1 MNPKPDVHAYVLGE
15 LGDAERRA
23 AEQYLAANPDAAAEA
38 ERLSALTFAL
48 KRLPEEE
55 PPHRI
60 AFVSDKVFEPAWWQ
74 RSWRVLAAAGMLSVA
89 VLSHAMLTR
98 PQPAAVTP
106 AVAAGPSS
114 LEIERMVETR
124 VNSAMERV
132 VATVKAEQK
141 VESARLVAA
150 AVRDAERKF
159 ALERQNDRVA
169 VEEAM
174 MVLRK
179 QVNNYYVAVNRGG
192 LQ

>member
-15 LGDAERRA
+15 LGAAERRA
-23 AEQYLAANPDAAAEA
+23 VEQHLAANPEAAAEA
-38 ERLSALTFAL
+38 ERLQAVTMAL

-74 RSWRVLAAAGMLSVA
+74 RSWRVLAAAGMLSA
-89 VLSHAMLTR
+89 AILSHAMLTR
-98 PQPAAVTP
+98 PQTTTVTP
-106 AVAAGPSS
+106 VVAAGPSPQ
-114 LEIERMVETR
+114 EIEKMIDAR
-124 VNSAMERV
+124 
-132 VATVKAEQK
+132 VATAVAAVKAEHK
-141 VESARLVAA
+141 TEAARLVTA
-150 AVRDAERKF
+150 AVRDAERKS
-159 ALERQNDRVA
+159 AVERHADRVSM
-169 VEEAM
+169 EEAM

>member
-15 LGDAERRA
+15 LGPTERRA

-48 KRLPEEE
+48 KRIPEQE

-89 VLSHAMLTR
+89 ILSHAMLTR
-98 PQPAAVTP
+98 PRPVVTP
-106 AVAAGPSS
+106 MAAGPSS
-114 LEIERMVETR
+114 QEIEQMIDAR
-124 VNSAMERV
+124 VANV
-132 VATVKAEQK
+132 VAAVKAEQK
-141 VESARLVAA
+141 VESARLVTA

-159 ALERQNDRVA
+159 AIERHADRVA
-169 VEEAM
+169 VEESM